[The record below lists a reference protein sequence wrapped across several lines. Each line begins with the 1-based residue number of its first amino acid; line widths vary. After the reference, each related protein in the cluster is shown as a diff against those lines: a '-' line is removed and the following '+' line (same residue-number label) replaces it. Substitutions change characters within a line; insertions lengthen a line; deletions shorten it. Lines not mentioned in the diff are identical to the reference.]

1 MVRHISNMNNSPFSS
16 PPSEIDSLMSR
27 IDYFLRFL
35 DPSSRAPGLLGMI
48 SWASLR
54 EGLED
59 IQDKLIQALR
69 SGHLSQADR
78 DKAYRGLAK
87 IEIAL
92 DRIA

>member
-1 MVRHISNMNNSPFSS
+1 MVRHISNMNSSHFS
-16 PPSEIDSLMSR
+16 PPSSEIDSLMNR

-35 DPSSRAPGLLGMI
+35 DPSSRAPGLIGMI

-59 IQDKLIQALR
+59 IQDKLILAIS

-87 IEIAL
+87 IDMAL
-92 DRIA
+92 ERIS